1 MDRTGRS
8 SGTCSSFQAVE
19 AHLAYYIH
27 EGEGRTRL
35 APPTEGGPRPVHGAL
50 QSRLHAYHA
59 AADLWRSTSRLPS
72 QCAMVQG
79 TSDHAVGEEI
89 TAFKFFCKTRK
100 MTSLGTTHRKQTCR
114 LRAGAHRDGL
124 RDVEEA
130 RTSPLHH
137 PESHRLGTS
146 FSHFLQKNSVIH
158 P

>member
-1 MDRTGRS
+1 MDHTGRS
-8 SGTCSSFQAVE
+8 SGTCSSFQAVK
-19 AHLAYYIH
+19 AHPAYYIH

-59 AADLWRSTSRLPS
+59 AADPWRSTSRLPS

-79 TSDHAVGEEI
+79 TRDPAVGEEI
-89 TAFKFFCKTRK
+89 TAFFCKTRK
-100 MTSLGTTHRKQTCR
+100 MTSLGTTPRRQTCR

-124 RDVEEA
+124 RDIAEA
-130 RTSPLHH
+130 RTSPLHQ
-137 PESHRLGTS
+137 PESHRLATL
-146 FSHFLQKNSVIH
+146 FSQILQKKLVIH

>member
-1 MDRTGRS
+1 MDHTGRS

-35 APPTEGGPRPVHGAL
+35 APPTEGGPRPLHGAL

-59 AADLWRSTSRLPS
+59 AADPWRSTSRLPS

-79 TSDHAVGEEI
+79 TRDPAVGEEI
-89 TAFKFFCKTRK
+89 TTFFHKKRE
-100 MTSLGTTHRKQTCR
+100 MTSLGTSHRRQPCL

-124 RDVEEA
+124 LDVAET
-130 RTSPLHH
+130 RTSPLHQ
-137 PESHRLGTS
+137 PESHRLATL
-146 FSHFLQKNSVIH
+146 FSQISLKNSVIH

>member
-1 MDRTGRS
+1 MDHTGRS

-19 AHLAYYIH
+19 AHRAYYIH

-59 AADLWRSTSRLPS
+59 AADSWRSTSRLPS

-79 TSDHAVGEEI
+79 TRDPAVGEEI
-89 TAFKFFCKTRK
+89 TAFFCKTRK
-100 MTSLGTTHRKQTCR
+100 MTSLGTTPRRQTCR

-124 RDVEEA
+124 LDIEEA

-137 PESHRLGTS
+137 PESHRLGTP
-146 FSHFLQKNSVIH
+146 FSQILQKNSVIH

>member
-8 SGTCSSFQAVE
+8 SGTSSSFQAVE

-59 AADLWRSTSRLPS
+59 AADSWRSTSRLPS
-72 QCAMVQG
+72 QWAIVQG
-79 TSDHAVGEEI
+79 TRDPAVGEEI
-89 TAFKFFCKTRK
+89 TTVFCKTRE
-100 MTSLGTTHRKQTCR
+100 MTSFGTTPRRQTCR

-124 RDVEEA
+124 RDIAEA
-130 RTSPLHH
+130 RTSPLHQ
-137 PESHRLGTS
+137 PESHRLGTP
-146 FSHFLQKNSVIH
+146 FSQILQKNSVIY

>member
-1 MDRTGRS
+1 MDHIGRS

-19 AHLAYYIH
+19 AHRAYYIH

-35 APPTEGGPRPVHGAL
+35 APPAEGGARQVHGAL

-59 AADLWRSTSRLPS
+59 AADSWRSTNRLQS

-79 TSDHAVGEEI
+79 TRDPAAGEEI
-89 TAFKFFCKTRK
+89 TAFFCKTCK
-100 MTSLGTTHRKQTCR
+100 MTSLGTTPRRQTCR
-114 LRAGAHRDGL
+114 LRAGAHRGGL
-124 RDVEEA
+124 RDIEEA

-137 PESHRLGTS
+137 PESHRLVTP
-146 FSHFLQKNSVIH
+146 FSQILQKNSVIH